1 MKHWSSKVRAKMA
14 GVDEEKTNYGDL
26 QDQSAIL
33 EGVSVK
39 FREIIK
45 ETTKNQKYITQQSE
59 ADPRISDSLLRT
71 GVDFNEIDRPMLSS
85 TLELVG
91 NFHNVTNDHR
101 LKLLES
107 IQSDVIDNLQSFV
120 STEIKEAKNQKV
132 EYDRERAKCDEAQ
145 NELKIAKKSKKTKPE
160 KLQALEENYQN
171 LQDSHQ
177 LVGEKTLRQ
186 IKDTQDLAEIDMM
199 ERLCDY
205 LDIFRE
211 YHTECIRLLNEKVPE
226 IWEYRRYIDEQREE
240 FEQNA
245 EQADK
250 IQYIRRES
258 RAERVCYF
266 GASLQALHSR
276 EGTDVPSILS
286 KCIEFLRRVNAK
298 DEEGIFRISGGKDL
312 VDEYK
317 ARIDKDLSVDF
328 SDLPDYEMHVIAS
341 IMKLWL
347 RTLPDP
353 LIPFSLYDDF
363 LDVANLP
370 YREEKIEKIRSL
382 LVNVSPLFGNCL
394 KYLLGYMHEYVI
406 SFIRLIE

>member
-226 IWEYRRYIDEQREE
+226 IWEYRRYIDE
-240 FEQNA
+240 
-245 EQADK
+245 
-250 IQYIRRES
+250 
-258 RAERVCYF
+258 V
-266 GASLQALHSR
+266 SLR
-276 EGTDVPSILS
+276 
-286 KCIEFLRRVNAK
+286 FLRQ
-298 DEEGIFRISGGKDL
+298 
-312 VDEYK
+312 
-317 ARIDKDLSVDF
+317 
-328 SDLPDYEMHVIAS
+328 
-341 IMKLWL
+341 
-347 RTLPDP
+347 
-353 LIPFSLYDDF
+353 
-363 LDVANLP
+363 
-370 YREEKIEKIRSL
+370 
-382 LVNVSPLFGNCL
+382 
-394 KYLLGYMHEYVI
+394 KYLLCISKEKNLNKMLSKQIKFNIFDENLGPREFVTLVHPSKLYTLGKALMFLVSFLNALNFLEGLMLKMKKVFFGYLVERI
-406 SFIRLIE
+406 